1 MSSEQSR
8 LDRIHRLRAEGP
20 MDLEAATTAFLEADE
35 ERLHDAEIA
44 RLVQRIDDK
53 RWFAENVWSFG
64 DDPLT
69 MWMNQVADCSSELAV
84 LELAQTQLDL
94 GWSVVVKTPGSD
106 EIVSERRLGNWFAKA
121 QDAAASMLA
130 MPQSVVACGF

>member
-1 MSSEQSR
+1 MSNELSR
-8 LDRIHRLRAEGP
+8 SDRIHRLLAQGP
-20 MDLEAATTAFLEADE
+20 LDLEKATAAFHQADDD
-35 ERLHDAEIA
+35 RLGDARIA

-53 RWFAENVWSFG
+53 RWFADNVWSFG

-69 MWMNQVADCSSELAV
+69 MWMNQVADCGSELAV

-106 EIVSERRLGNWFAKA
+106 ELLSERRLGNWFAKA
-121 QDAAASMLA
+121 QDAAASMLCP
-130 MPQSVVACGF
+130 PQSVVACGF